1 MVSRDGD
8 DLAAQLEL
16 SSNEVIILHALRLQM
31 MESDLNRE
39 RRDGNAE
46 RKRAV
51 LAQFHQE
58 FLAALKDAGEKLPAA
73 DLFAADSAAD
83 LAGAVHLR
91 SRAMILLIDLMTFD
105 PWPDK
110 LGWAKGARE
119 DALQSAAD
127 MLAGVSQS
135 DFDSAVKEFDA
146 LLRQLKRKS
155 IKWGRVAAATAVG
168 LGAGVLTAG
177 WAAPVVGGAIGASL
191 GLTGAAA
198 TSAGLALLGGGSL
211 AAGGFGVFGGTIL
224 LTGVGGVF
232 VAGAAGATARFSR
245 VGAAQVMADAIK
257 MDLLAKL
264 VIADSV
270 DRDQKL
276 RRVAE
281 GLQSRINEFSD
292 KINLMSERIATLRA
306 EKKLAEDDRNRVSD
320 ENRVLKEEIAKLRE
334 DVAEAEKA
342 KGTLEVVLDRLP
354 AIRS

>member
-8 DLAAQLEL
+8 DLAAQLKMSSREL
-16 SSNEVIILHALRLQM
+16 VTLHALRLQM
-31 MESDLNRE
+31 MESDLSRE
-39 RRDGNAE
+39 RKEANTE

-51 LAQFHQE
+51 LDQFHRE
-58 FLAALKDAGEKLPAA
+58 FLAAFDASGGEPPAA
-73 DLFAADSAAD
+73 DLFAAGTAAD

-91 SRAMILLIDLMTFD
+91 SRAMILLIDLMTFN
-105 PWPDK
+105 PWPVN

-135 DFDSAVKEFDA
+135 DFDAATAEFEA

-224 LTGVGGVF
+224 ITGVGGAF

-264 VIADSV
+264 VIADSE

-281 GLQSRINEFSD
+281 GLQNRINEFSD
-292 KINLMSERIATLRA
+292 KINLMSERITILKA
-306 EKKLAEDDRNRVSD
+306 EKKLVEDDHKRVSE
-320 ENRVLKEEIAKLRE
+320 ENRTLKEEITKLRE
-334 DVAEAEKA
+334 DVAEAETA
-342 KGTLEVVLDRLP
+342 RGTLEVVLDRLP